1 MQLQLHCMEK
11 INYSYNY
18 SASKINYNATLSVNR
33 NRLST
38 TTLFKTNRSS
48 CTVTFRCI
56 HSYVLPR
63 LGSVEITITIV
74 KYKAI

>member
-1 MQLQLHCMEK
+1 MQLQLHCVDK
-11 INYSYNY
+11 IIYSYNY
-18 SASKINYNATLSVNR
+18 SASKINYNATLSVNC

-38 TTLFKTNRSS
+38 TTLFKTNKSS
-48 CTVTFRCI
+48 CTVTFRRI

-63 LGSVEITITIV
+63 LGSVEITITMV